1 MKSFIKRVVPRPV
14 WDGFRVV
21 SGRAHLPEMGSVAG
35 ALYESLYEAHAR
47 SHPDDGAVGGGSFD
61 LIGRILL
68 SVLLQE
74 GMQRTDTLVDLGCGT
89 GRLAV
94 HAIPILAGGHYIGI
108 DISETMLER
117 ARERVARV
125 VRDPPGKVTWIKQAS
140 SSFPL
145 DSRSAD
151 FMIAASV
158 FTHMEHEDCYRY
170 LTDALRIVRPA
181 GRFLF
186 SCLPMELPAARQIFL
201 QSAQDELQERW
212 NKVRSVTT
220 TREFME
226 NIAELA
232 GWKVLRW
239 HPGDVP
245 TIRLLDTDELCA
257 LGQSI
262 CVLERPS
269 ERAC

>member
-1 MKSFIKRVVPRPV
+1 M
-14 WDGFRVV
+14 
-21 SGRAHLPEMGSVAG
+21 
-35 ALYESLYEAHAR
+35 
-47 SHPDDGAVGGGSFD
+47 
-61 LIGRILL
+61 
-68 SVLLQE
+68 
-74 GMQRTDTLVDLGCGT
+74 
-89 GRLAV
+89 
-94 HAIPILAGGHYIGI
+94 
-108 DISETMLER
+108 
-117 ARERVARV
+117 
-125 VRDPPGKVTWIKQAS
+125 TWIKQTS

-158 FTHMEHEDCYRY
+158 FTHMEHEDSYRY
-170 LTDALRIVRPA
+170 LTDALRIVRPG

-220 TREFME
+220 TRDFME

-245 TIRLLDTDELCA
+245 TIRLLDTGELCA

-269 ERAC
+269 EPAC